1 MSSARPVVLA
11 GAVLAAAWLGACAAR
26 AVSPASSEGPLRVAA
41 GEPFTLAPGER
52 AVIQGL
58 EVEVVF
64 RGVESDSRCPRGVTC
79 VWAGD
84 AAVAVVVRAAGKD
97 ETAQLHTHLDPKNV
111 TIGGARIELMGVTPY
126 PSTEAK
132 IEAKDYRATLRAEA
146 AEGGG
151 R

>member
-1 MSSARPVVLA
+1 M
-11 GAVLAAAWLGACAAR
+11 
-26 AVSPASSEGPLRVAA
+26 
-41 GEPFTLAPGER
+41 
-52 AVIQGL
+52 IQGL
-58 EVEVVF
+58 AVEVVF
-64 RGVESDSRCPRGVTC
+64 RGLESDSRCPRGVTC

-97 ETAQLHTHLDPKNV
+97 ETALLHTHLDPKNV
-111 TIGGARIELMGVTPY
+111 TIARARIELVGVTPY